1 MKKLWLTLILVLLA
15 IVGVACSNSEGSMKG
30 HDMSKMNE
38 EDMSD
43 QDMSNMNAS
52 KGKENSTE
60 NLPSTQTTKVKTG
73 KEFTL
78 TAKEAT
84 HDFGNGTKLP
94 VWTYDG
100 SVPGSQIRV
109 KQGDKVKVNLKNELS
124 EPVTIHWHG
133 LPVPNSQDGIPGV
146 TMNAVQPGKTFTYE
160 FTASVP
166 GTYWYHSH
174 QDSVNQIDK
183 GLYGTLIV
191 EGKDEEKVDKDYTLV
206 LDEWIS
212 SGESSM
218 EGMDH
223 GSMTSDKDTKD
234 TDDSTESMDGMN
246 MNMDMEEDMSMYD
259 LYTING
265 KSAKNMETLKVT
277 EGDTVKLR
285 LVNAGY
291 ISHKIH
297 VHGYDFKIVSTDGQ
311 PINDPAIIKDQTV
324 TVAPG
329 ERYDL
334 VFKANN
340 PGTSYIESH
349 DDTDAAKN
357 MVAKIVYDNSKK
369 ANDKLSP
376 KESLPNV
383 DITKYGKTTKS
394 EFSLNSKY
402 DVEYKMDLGTDMKD
416 NSMVYTIN
424 NRTYPNTEPL
434 NVKEGNL
441 VKVTLKSTS
450 KSANH
455 PMHLHGHFFQVLSKN
470 GKPVEGSP
478 LVKDTLNVKPGE
490 EYVVAFK
497 ADNPGNWMF
506 HCHDLHHASA
516 GMVTEVKYKGY
527 KPSFTPDSNANNK
540 PE

>member
-1 MKKLWLTLILVLLA
+1 VRKLGITLILALL
-15 IVGVACSNSEGSMKG
+15 IVIGVACSNNEDSTKE
-30 HDMSKMNE
+30 HDMANMKE
-38 EDMSD
+38 EDMNNH
-43 QDMSNMNAS
+43 DMKTMNNTNKQEES
-52 KGKENSTE
+52 KKEK
-60 NLPSTQTTKVKTG
+60 LPSTQTTQVKAG

-146 TMNAVQPGKTFTYE
+146 TMNAIQPGKTFTYE

-183 GLYGTLIV
+183 GLYGTLVV
-191 EGKDEEKVDKDYTLV
+191 EGKYEEKADKDYTLV

-223 GSMTSDKDTKD
+223 GSMASEGDKDD
-234 TDDSTESMDGMN
+234 TDNSTQSMDE
-246 MNMDMEEDMSMYD
+246 MDMAMGDDMSMYD

-265 KSAKNMETLKVT
+265 KSAKNMETLKVK

-297 VHGYDFKIVSTDGQ
+297 IHGHEFKVVSTDGQ
-311 PINDPAIIKDQTV
+311 PINDPTTIKNQTV

-329 ERYDL
+329 ERYDI

-349 DDTDAAKN
+349 DKIEAAKN
-357 MVAKIVYDNSKK
+357 MVAKIVYNNSKK
-369 ANDKLSP
+369 TKDEQNP
-376 KESLPNV
+376 KEALPNV
-383 DITKYGKTTKS
+383 DITKYGKTAQS
-394 EFSLNSKY
+394 EFSLESKY
-402 DVEYKMDLGTDMKD
+402 DVEYKMNLGTAMDG

-424 NRTYPNTEPL
+424 NKTYPSTESL
-434 NVKEGNL
+434 NVKKGDL
-441 VKVTLKSTS
+441 VKVTLKNTS
-450 KSANH
+450 KSDDH
-455 PMHLHGHFFQVLSKN
+455 PMHLHGHFFQVLNKN
-470 GKPVEGSP
+470 GEPIEGSP
-478 LVKDTLNVKPGE
+478 LMKDTLNIKPGE

-506 HCHDLHHASA
+506 HCHDLHHASS
-516 GMVTEVKYKGY
+516 GMVTQVKYKGFN
-527 KPSFTPDSNANNK
+527 PAFTPDADANNK

>member
-1 MKKLWLTLILVLLA
+1 MKKIWLTLMFSLLVV
-15 IVGVACSNSEGSMKG
+15 IGVACSNSEGSMKG
-30 HDMSKMNE
+30 HDMSNRNTGKGE
-38 EDMSD
+38 E
-43 QDMSNMNAS
+43 S
-52 KGKENSTE
+52 KKEK
-60 NLPSTQTTKVKTG
+60 LPSTQATQIKTG

-160 FTASVP
+160 FTTSTP

-191 EGKDEEKVDKDYTLV
+191 EGEDEEKVDKDYTLV

-223 GSMTSDKDTKD
+223 GSMTSDKDIKD

-246 MNMDMEEDMSMYD
+246 MDMEEDMSMYN

-265 KSAKNMETLKVT
+265 KSAKNMETLKVK

-297 VHGYDFKIVSTDGQ
+297 LHGYDFKIVSTDGQ

-369 ANDKLSP
+369 TNDKLNP

-383 DITKYGKTTKS
+383 DITKYGKTTNS
-394 EFSLNSKY
+394 EFSLDTKF
-402 DVEYKMDLGTDMKD
+402 DVDYKMNLGTAMKD

-434 NVKEGNL
+434 DVKEGDL
-441 VKVTLKSTS
+441 VKVTLKNTS
-450 KSANH
+450 KSADH

-470 GKPVEGSP
+470 GNLIEGSP
-478 LVKDTLNVKPGE
+478 LMKDTLNVKPGE
-490 EYVVAFK
+490 VYVVAFK

-516 GMVTEVKYKGY
+516 GMVTEVKYKSY
-527 KPSFTPDSNANNK
+527 KASFVPDPNADNK

>member
-1 MKKLWLTLILVLLA
+1 VKKLWLTLILALLVV
-15 IVGVACSNSEGSMKG
+15 VGVACSNSEDSMKG
-30 HDMSKMNE
+30 HDMSEMKE
-38 EDMSD
+38 EDMNSH
-43 QDMSNMNAS
+43 DMSNMDNTNKGEES
-52 KGKENSTE
+52 KKEKF
-60 NLPSTQTTKVKTG
+60 PSTRTTQVKTG

-109 KQGDKVKVNLKNELS
+109 KEGDKVKINLKNELS

-146 TMNAVQPGKTFTYE
+146 TMNAVQPDKTFTYE

-183 GLYGTLIV
+183 GLYGTLVV
-191 EGKDEEKVDKDYTLV
+191 EGKNEEKVDKDYTLV

-223 GSMTSDKDTKD
+223 GSMASEENKND
-234 TDDSTESMDGMN
+234 TDNSTESMDGMN
-246 MNMDMEEDMSMYD
+246 MDMEDDMSMYD

-265 KSAKNMETLKVT
+265 KSANNMETLKVT
-277 EGDTVKLR
+277 EGDTVKIR

-297 VHGYDFKIVSTDGQ
+297 LHGYEFKIVSTDGQ
-311 PINDPAIIKDQTV
+311 PINNPAIIKDQTV

-357 MVAKIVYDNSKK
+357 MVAKIVYNNSEKI
-369 ANDKLSP
+369 NDKQNP
-376 KESLPNV
+376 KESLPNI
-383 DITKYGKTTKS
+383 DITKYGKTTKGN
-394 EFSLNSKY
+394 FSLDSKY
-402 DVEYKMDLGTDMKD
+402 DVDYKINLGTAMKD

-434 NVKEGNL
+434 DVKEGDL
-441 VKVTLKSTS
+441 VKVTLKNTS
-450 KSANH
+450 KSADH

-470 GKPVEGSP
+470 GNLIESSP
-478 LVKDTLNVKPGE
+478 LMKDTLNVKPGE

-527 KPSFTPDSNANNK
+527 KASFTPDSNANNK

>member
-1 MKKLWLTLILVLLA
+1 MKKIWLTLTFSLLV
-15 IVGVACSNSEGSMKG
+15 VTGVACSNSEGSMKG
-30 HDMSKMNE
+30 HDMSNMKKGDMN
-38 EDMSD
+38 DH
-43 QDMSNMNAS
+43 DMSNMDMGKGEES
-52 KGKENSTE
+52 KKEK
-60 NLPSTQTTKVKTG
+60 LPSTQEPEIKIG

-146 TMNAVQPGKTFTYE
+146 TMNAVKPGKTFTYE

-218 EGMDH
+218 KNMNH
-223 GSMTSDKDTKD
+223 GPMRSKEDKKDSDN
-234 TDDSTESMDGMN
+234 SAHSMDEMN
-246 MNMDMEEDMSMYD
+246 INMGDDMSMYD

-277 EGDTVKLR
+277 KGDTVKLR

-311 PINDPAIIKDQTV
+311 PINDPTIIKDQTV

-334 VFKANN
+334 VFKANH

-349 DDTDAAKN
+349 DDTDAAEN
-357 MVAKIVYDNSKK
+357 MVAKIVYDNLKK
-369 ANDKLSP
+369 ANDKLNP
-376 KESLPNV
+376 KETLPNV
-383 DITKYGKTTKS
+383 DITKYGKATKS
-394 EFSLNSKY
+394 KFSLDSKY
-402 DVEYKMDLGTDMKD
+402 DVEYQMDLGTVMKD
-416 NSMVYTIN
+416 SSMVYTIN

-434 NVKEGNL
+434 NVKEGDS
-441 VKVTLKSTS
+441 VKVTLKNTS
-450 KSANH
+450 QSVDH

-470 GKPVEGSP
+470 GKTIEGSP
-478 LVKDTLNVKPGE
+478 LMKDTLNVKPGE

-527 KPSFTPDSNANNK
+527 KASFTPDSNANNK

>member
-1 MKKLWLTLILVLLA
+1 MKKLWLTLMLALLVGF
-15 IVGVACSNSEGSMKG
+15 GVACSNSEDKAKEHGMSTMNINKG
-30 HDMSKMNE
+30 EESK
-38 EDMSD
+38 
-43 QDMSNMNAS
+43 
-52 KGKENSTE
+52 KENF
-60 NLPSTQTTKVKTG
+60 PSTQTTYVKTG

-78 TAKEAT
+78 TAKEST
-84 HDFGNGTKLP
+84 HDFGNGTTLP

-146 TMNAVQPGKTFTYE
+146 TMNAIQPGNTFTYE

-183 GLYGTLIV
+183 GLYGTLVV
-191 EGKDEEKVDKDYTLV
+191 EGKDEEKADKDYTLV

-218 EGMDH
+218 EEMDH
-223 GSMTSDKDTKD
+223 GSMASEEDKDD
-234 TDDSTESMDGMN
+234 TNNSTQSVDGM
-246 MNMDMEEDMSMYD
+246 DMAMGDDMSMYD

-265 KSAKNMETLKVT
+265 KSAKNMETLKVK

-297 VHGYDFKIVSTDGQ
+297 IHGHEFKIVSTDGQ
-311 PINDPAIIKDQTV
+311 PINDPTIIKDQTV

-329 ERYDL
+329 ERYDI

-349 DDTDAAKN
+349 DETEAAKN
-357 MVAKIVYDNSKK
+357 MVAKIVYNNSKK
-369 ANDKLSP
+369 TNDDRDS
-376 KESLPNV
+376 KESLHNV
-383 DITKYGKTTKS
+383 DITKYGKTAQSK
-394 EFSLNSKY
+394 FSLESKY
-402 DVEYKMDLGTDMKD
+402 GVEYKMNLGIAMEG
-416 NSMVYTIN
+416 NSRVYTIN
-424 NRTYPNTEPL
+424 NKTYPKTEPL
-434 NVKEGNL
+434 NVEEGDL
-441 VKVTLKSTS
+441 VKVTLKNTS
-450 KSANH
+450 KSDDH

-470 GKPVEGSP
+470 GEPIEGSP
-478 LVKDTLNVKPGE
+478 LMKDTLNVKPGE

-506 HCHDLHHASA
+506 HCHDLHHASS
-516 GMVTEVKYKGY
+516 GMIIQVKYKGFN
-527 KPSFTPDSNANNK
+527 PAFTPNTDANNK

>member
-1 MKKLWLTLILVLLA
+1 VKKLWLTLILALLVV
-15 IVGVACSNSEGSMKG
+15 IGVACSNSEDSMKG
-30 HDMSKMNE
+30 HDMSEMKE
-38 EDMSD
+38 EDMNNH
-43 QDMSNMNAS
+43 DMSNMDHTNKGEES
-52 KGKENSTE
+52 KKEKF
-60 NLPSTQTTKVKTG
+60 PSTQTTQVKTG

-109 KQGDKVKVNLKNELS
+109 KQGDKVKINLKNELS

-183 GLYGTLIV
+183 GLYGTLVV
-191 EGKDEEKVDKDYTLV
+191 EGKNEEKVDKDYTLV

-218 EGMDH
+218 ESMDH
-223 GSMTSDKDTKD
+223 GSMTSEENKND
-234 TDDSTESMDGMN
+234 TDNATESMDGMN
-246 MNMDMEEDMSMYD
+246 MDMEDDMSMYD

-265 KSAKNMETLKVT
+265 KSANNMEILKVT
-277 EGDTVKLR
+277 EGDTVKIR

-297 VHGYDFKIVSTDGQ
+297 LHGYEFKIVSTDGQ
-311 PINDPAIIKDQTV
+311 PINNPAIIKDQTV

-369 ANDKLSP
+369 ANDKP
-376 KESLPNV
+376 NPEESFPNV

-394 EFSLNSKY
+394 EFSLDSKY
-402 DVEYKMDLGTDMKD
+402 DVEYKMNLGTAMKD

-434 NVKEGNL
+434 DVKEGDL
-441 VKVTLKSTS
+441 VKVTLKNTS
-450 KSANH
+450 KSADH

-470 GKPVEGSP
+470 GKPIEGSP
-478 LVKDTLNVKPGE
+478 LMKDTLNVKPGE

-527 KPSFTPDSNANNK
+527 KSSFIPGSNANNK

>member
-1 MKKLWLTLILVLLA
+1 MKKLCLTLILVLL
-15 IVGVACSNSEGSMKG
+15 VVTGVACSNSEDSMKG
-30 HDMSKMNE
+30 HDMS
-38 EDMSD
+38 DMD
-43 QDMSNMNAS
+43 NTNKGEQS
-52 KGKENSTE
+52 KKEKF
-60 NLPSTQTTKVKTG
+60 PSTRTTQVKIG

-84 HDFGNGTKLP
+84 HDFRNGTKLP

-109 KQGDKVKVNLKNELS
+109 KQGDKVKINLKNELS

-183 GLYGTLIV
+183 GLYGTLII
-191 EGKDEEKVDKDYTLV
+191 EGKNEEKVDKDYTLV

-223 GSMTSDKDTKD
+223 GSMTSEENKND
-234 TDDSTESMDGMN
+234 TDNSTESMDGMN
-246 MNMDMEEDMSMYD
+246 MNMDMQDDMSMYD

-265 KSAKNMETLKVT
+265 KSENNMETLKVT
-277 EGDTVKLR
+277 EGDTVKIR

-297 VHGYDFKIVSTDGQ
+297 LHGYEFKILSTDGQ
-311 PINDPAIIKDQTV
+311 PINNPATIKDQTV
-324 TVAPG
+324 TVSPG

-369 ANDKLSP
+369 D
-376 KESLPNV
+376 
-383 DITKYGKTTKS
+383 
-394 EFSLNSKY
+394 
-402 DVEYKMDLGTDMKD
+402 
-416 NSMVYTIN
+416 
-424 NRTYPNTEPL
+424 
-434 NVKEGNL
+434 
-441 VKVTLKSTS
+441 
-450 KSANH
+450 
-455 PMHLHGHFFQVLSKN
+455 
-470 GKPVEGSP
+470 
-478 LVKDTLNVKPGE
+478 
-490 EYVVAFK
+490 
-497 ADNPGNWMF
+497 
-506 HCHDLHHASA
+506 
-516 GMVTEVKYKGY
+516 
-527 KPSFTPDSNANNK
+527 
-540 PE
+540 

>member
-1 MKKLWLTLILVLLA
+1 MKKIWLTLMFSVLVV
-15 IVGVACSNSEGSMKG
+15 IGVACSNSEGSMKE
-30 HDMSKMNE
+30 HDMSNMNE
-38 EDMSD
+38 EDMSNH
-43 QDMSNMNAS
+43 DMSNMNTGKGEES
-52 KGKENSTE
+52 KKEK
-60 NLPSTQTTKVKTG
+60 LPSTQVTQIKTG

-160 FTASVP
+160 FTASIP

-212 SGESSM
+212 SGVSSM

-223 GSMTSDKDTKD
+223 SSMTSEKDTKG

-246 MNMDMEEDMSMYD
+246 MNMEDDMSMYD

-311 PINDPAIIKDQTV
+311 PINDPAIIKDQRV

-329 ERYDL
+329 ERYNL

-340 PGTSYIESH
+340 PRTSYIESH

-357 MVAKIVYDNSKK
+357 MVAKIVYNNSEKT
-369 ANDKLSP
+369 NDKQNP
-376 KESLPNV
+376 KESLPNI
-383 DITKYGKTTKS
+383 DITKYGKTAKGD
-394 EFSLNSKY
+394 FSLDSKY
-402 DVEYKMDLGTDMKD
+402 DVDYTMNLGTAMKD

-434 NVKEGNL
+434 DVNEGDL
-441 VKVTLKSTS
+441 VKVTLKNTS
-450 KSANH
+450 KSADH

-470 GKPVEGSP
+470 GKPIEGSP
-478 LVKDTLNVKPGE
+478 LMKDTLNVKPGE

-527 KPSFTPDSNANNK
+527 KSSFIPDSNANNK